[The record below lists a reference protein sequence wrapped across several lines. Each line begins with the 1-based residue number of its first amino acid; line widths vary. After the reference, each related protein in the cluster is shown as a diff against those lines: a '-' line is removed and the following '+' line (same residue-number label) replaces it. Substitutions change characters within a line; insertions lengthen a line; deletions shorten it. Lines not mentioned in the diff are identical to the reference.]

1 MNRFPYEDNDDNVEI
16 VNEDIIEFQ
25 FTDFVIYYNNTQGL
39 WYADYYSNGDEIEQ
53 VILDRDSI
61 PEDLELTP
69 EEFDILQEALSE
81 LKKGKENE
89 KT

>member
-1 MNRFPYEDNDDNVEI
+1 MNRFPYEEDDNVEI

-25 FTDFVIYYNNTQGL
+25 FTDFVVYYNTTQGL
-39 WYADYYSNGDEIEQ
+39 WYANYYSKGDQIEQ

-69 EEFDILQEALSE
+69 EEFDLLQEALEE
-81 LKKGKENE
+81 LKKERENE